1 MGVKVRLYR
10 GAWWVFITHRG
21 RRKAKRVGD
30 RDSARRVAHATL
42 RRVFPNHARSDA
54 ARESQSDGAGQRAT
68 RTRFGPAW
76 RPEED
81 GSWRD
86 ELCLLIAEES
96 VQHLDDLMLRRTS
109 LGDDPRT
116 AREVATRVCEVFD
129 WDASRRELELQRLE
143 RCLDDAAAVR
153 E

>member
-1 MGVKVRLYR
+1 MK
-10 GAWWVFITHRG
+10 FTT
-21 RRKAKRVGD
+21 
-30 RDSARRVAHATL
+30 ARRVAHATL

-54 ARESQSDGAGQRAT
+54 ARESQSDGTGQRAT

-129 WDASRRELELQRLE
+129 WDASRRDLELRRLE

>member
-1 MGVKVRLYR
+1 VK
-10 GAWWVFITHRG
+10 FTT
-21 RRKAKRVGD
+21 
-30 RDSARRVAHATL
+30 ARRVADATL
-42 RRVFPNHARSDA
+42 RRAFPKHRRSDPL
-54 ARESQSDGAGQRAT
+54 REQRTHGPQQRAA

-76 RPEED
+76 RPDAD
-81 GSWRD
+81 GSWKD
-86 ELCLLIAEES
+86 ELRLLIAEES

-129 WDASRRELELQRLE
+129 WDASHRDLELQRLE
-143 RCLDDAAAVR
+143 RCLDDATATS